1 MEKIEI
7 EIVSAAKLK
16 LELRSFPELT
26 SEHKLVGKGLRII
39 KQHMPGIVRYIS
51 KQKVLAHL
59 QSFQIEVI
67 AQEKTDLTQA
77 QVRRLLKYW
86 LRRKKNRRLAY
97 VIIELILMPFSAFIA
112 LLPGPN
118 VAFYLLFVLFYFHLK
133 AFLSLRKIDIEK
145 LNISLEHIEV

>member
-7 EIVSAAKLK
+7 EIISSAKLK

-39 KQHMPGIVRYIS
+39 KQYLPGLMHYIS
-51 KQKVLAHL
+51 KQKVMGHMPVY
-59 QSFQIEVI
+59 QITVK
-67 AQEKTDLTQA
+67 AREKTDID
-77 QVRRLLKYW
+77 QVRRLLEYW

-97 VIIELILMPFSAFIA
+97 VIVELMLMPFSAFIA

-118 VAFYLLFVLFYFHLK
+118 VAFYLLFVFFYFHLK
-133 AFLSLRKIDIEK
+133 AFLSLRKIDIDK